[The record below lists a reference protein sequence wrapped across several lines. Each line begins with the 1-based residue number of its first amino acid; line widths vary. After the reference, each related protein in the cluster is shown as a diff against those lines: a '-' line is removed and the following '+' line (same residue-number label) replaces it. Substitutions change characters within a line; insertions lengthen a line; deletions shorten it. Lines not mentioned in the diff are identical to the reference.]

1 MGMTSFRIP
10 DDLLSRLEHTATR
23 LSRSKAWVIKDA
35 VQQYLEQD
43 ERKAR
48 RLEET
53 RDALADVEAGRL
65 IEGDEMIEWM
75 ESWGTDN
82 EREPPHT

>member
-10 DDLLSRLEHTATR
+10 DDLMNRLEHTATR

-35 VQQYLEQD
+35 VQRYLEQD
-43 ERKAR
+43 ERDAR

-53 RDALADVEAGRL
+53 REALADVEAGRL
-65 IEGDEMIEWM
+65 VEGDAMMDWL
-75 ESWGTDN
+75 ESWGGDN
-82 EREPPHT
+82 ECEPPKT

>member
-10 DDLLSRLEHTATR
+10 DDLMSRLEHTATR

-35 VQQYLEQD
+35 VQRYLDED

-53 RDALADVEAGRL
+53 REALADVEAGRL
-65 IEGDEMIEWM
+65 IEGDAMMVWL
-75 ESWGTDN
+75 ESWGGDN
-82 EREPPHT
+82 ECEPPSR